1 MQKKYGPYI
10 KKARESR
17 RMTQQELADRLHVS
31 KQTVS
36 NWETSVSNPELSNF
50 EQIAKILDVSADYL
64 LGLKQNPNN
73 KIDTTGLS
81 IEIISDFQI
90 LIDHLKKEKK

>member
-1 MQKKYGPYI
+1 MYPN
-10 KKARESR
+10 
-17 RMTQQELADRLHVS
+17 
-31 KQTVS
+31 KQYQT
-36 NWETSVSNPELSNF
+36 VSNPELSNF